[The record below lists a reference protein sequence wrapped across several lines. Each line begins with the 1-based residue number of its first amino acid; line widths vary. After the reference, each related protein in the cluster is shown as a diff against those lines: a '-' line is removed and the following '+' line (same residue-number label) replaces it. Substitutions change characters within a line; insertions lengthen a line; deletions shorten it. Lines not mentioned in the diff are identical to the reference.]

1 MVDNAYSMLRELKEY
16 AKENDVPIMQDEG
29 IDFLTTFVIKHQIT
43 NVLEIGTA
51 IGFSA
56 ISMALANPKLKVTS
70 IERDEARYLEA
81 VKNIKKFDLEDRI
94 TLLFNDALEVKL
106 EDEYDLIFIDA
117 AKGQNKNF
125 FEKFEKRLSEDG
137 FIITDNMKFHGYVDK
152 DESEIKNRNLRCLVR
167 KIKDYK
173 VFLEENETYKTKFYD
188 LGDGVAVTSKRL
200 NNLC

>member
-16 AKENDVPIMQDEG
+16 ARENDVPIMQDEG

-70 IERDEARYLEA
+70 IERDEVRYLEA
-81 VKNIKKFDLEDRI
+81 VKNIKKFELEDRI

-137 FIITDNMKFHGYVDK
+137 FIVTDNMKFHGYVDK
-152 DESEIKNRNLRCLVR
+152 DESEIKNRNLRGLVR

-173 VFLEENETYKTKFYD
+173 VFLENNENYKTKFYD
-188 LGDGVAVTSKRL
+188 LGDGIAVTSKR
-200 NNLC
+200 

>member
-29 IDFLTTFVIKHQIT
+29 IDYLTTFVIKHQIT

-51 IGFSA
+51 IGYSA

-70 IERDEARYLEA
+70 IERDEVRYLEA
-81 VKNIKKFDLEDRI
+81 VKNIKKFNLEDRI

-117 AKGQNKNF
+117 AKGQNRNF
-125 FEKFEKRLSEDG
+125 FEKFEKRLTQDG

-152 DESEIKNRNLRCLVR
+152 DESEIKNRNLRGLVR
-167 KIKDYK
+167 KIKEYK
-173 VFLEENETYKTKFYD
+173 VFLEENEEYKTKFYD
-188 LGDGVAVTSKRL
+188 LGDGIAVTSKR
-200 NNLC
+200 

>member
-117 AKGQNKNF
+117 AKGQNQNF

-152 DESEIKNRNLRCLVR
+152 DESEIKNRNLRGLVR

-188 LGDGVAVTSKRL
+188 LGDGVAVTSKR
-200 NNLC
+200 

>member
-70 IERDEARYLEA
+70 IEKDEARYLEA

-152 DESEIKNRNLRCLVR
+152 DESEIKNRNLRGLVR

-188 LGDGVAVTSKRL
+188 LGDGVAVTSKR
-200 NNLC
+200 

>member
-16 AKENDVPIMQDEG
+16 AKENDVPIMQEEG
-29 IDFLTTFVIKHQIT
+29 IDFLTTFVIKYQIN

-56 ISMALANPKLKVTS
+56 ISMALANPKLKITS
-70 IERDEARYLEA
+70 IERDEVRYLEA
-81 VKNIKKFDLEDRI
+81 VKNVKKFNLEDRI

-152 DESEIKNRNLRCLVR
+152 DESEIKNRNLRGLVR

-173 VFLEENETYKTKFYD
+173 VFLENHDEYKTKFYD
-188 LGDGVAVTSKRL
+188 LGDGIAVSTKR
-200 NNLC
+200 

>member
-94 TLLFNDALEVKL
+94 TLLFNDALEIKL

-152 DESEIKNRNLRCLVR
+152 DESEIKNRNLRGLVR

-188 LGDGVAVTSKRL
+188 LGDGVAVTSKR
-200 NNLC
+200 